1 MVQQKHSIQK
11 SQLLVNVELQQLK
24 RFGYLNDIFVF
35 DDDDFDFQKGG
46 FGAQKVT
53 TDFKEIERNVQE
65 QEKFREQQAHL
76 EIKNREETAK
86 QVEKQM

>member
-1 MVQQKHSIQK
+1 MVQQKHLIQK

-24 RFGYLNDIFVF
+24 RFGYLNDNFSF
-35 DDDDFDFQKGG
+35 DDDFDFQKGG